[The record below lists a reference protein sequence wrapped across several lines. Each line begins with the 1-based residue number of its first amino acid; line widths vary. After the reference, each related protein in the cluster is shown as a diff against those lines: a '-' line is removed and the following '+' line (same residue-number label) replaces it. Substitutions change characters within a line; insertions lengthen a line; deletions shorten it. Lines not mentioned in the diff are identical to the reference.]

1 MIICSAV
8 LAAMGVFLYLSGRE
22 QADKETAFTGAAVF
36 VAGLLGILLGLL
48 WPLACL
54 LTLL

>member
-1 MIICSAV
+1 MCSAV